1 MWKETSDQHLLG
13 QFLYSGTQRSGI
25 TNSDEV
31 YVTKKNKNNIP
42 GFTVQ
47 VYREKVNCVAMLLR
61 FFFFYTYIITQ
72 FFFF

>member
-31 YVTKKNKNNIP
+31 YFTKKQKQHP
-42 GFTVQ
+42 RFYSPSVQ
-47 VYREKVNCVAMLLR
+47 GEG
-61 FFFFYTYIITQ
+61 
-72 FFFF
+72 